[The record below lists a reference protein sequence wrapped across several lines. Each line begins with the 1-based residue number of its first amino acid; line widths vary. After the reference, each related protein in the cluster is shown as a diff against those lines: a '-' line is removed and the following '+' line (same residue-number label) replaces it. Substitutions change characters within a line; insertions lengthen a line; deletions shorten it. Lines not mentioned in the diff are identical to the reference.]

1 MEYKLFS
8 TISLNEDQIAL
19 ARWISS
25 GLNINEVRNLKG
37 DASYLLNNMI
47 AKFIS
52 ASPTYHLSKKTV
64 ISLQANKINLQKRY
78 KRSRFYGK
86 SKSPSYVY
94 EHSVPCSLVRKE
106 LMKAKKDFESHLKVL
121 IQAGP
126 VVMITREEDE
136 KLNSCGLKSV
146 MPPGWEWGHD
156 NFDRYKKAGIEL
168 STKMLL
174 VEGAICR

>member
-1 MEYKLFS
+1 MQNKLFS
-8 TISLNEDQIAL
+8 KIPLNEDQIAL
-19 ARWISS
+19 AKWISS
-25 GLNINEVRNLKG
+25 GLNIIEVRNLKG

-52 ASPTYHLSKKTV
+52 ASPSYHLSKSTE
-64 ISLQANKINLQKRY
+64 ISLEKEKINFQKRY

-94 EHSVPCSLVRKE
+94 EHSIPCSLVRRK
-106 LMKAKKDFESHLKVL
+106 LMKVKNDFESHLKVL

-136 KLNSCGLKSV
+136 KLNSYGLKSV
-146 MPPGWEWGHD
+146 MPQGWEWGYD
-156 NFDRYKKAGIEL
+156 TFDRYKKVGIEI
-168 STKMLL
+168 SSKMLL
-174 VEGAICR
+174 VEGSICR